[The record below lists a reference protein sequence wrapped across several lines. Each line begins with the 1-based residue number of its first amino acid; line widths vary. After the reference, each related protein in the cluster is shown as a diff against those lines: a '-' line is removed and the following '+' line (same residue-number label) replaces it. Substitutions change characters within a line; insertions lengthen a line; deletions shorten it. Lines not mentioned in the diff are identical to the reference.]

1 MKKIPFIIAALCI
14 CITPAVANTYGEYD
28 EYITYDAP
36 DAGTD
41 YPICKCD
48 CDNKNARRDN
58 YTGFRI
64 YKNEHAAYAYTFPTG
79 YHEEKTRDNFG
90 FGTVL
95 GNRLTDFLRVEY
107 ETLYMGSTHNNYNH
121 DFSYNLWANLF
132 NAYLFQEYS
141 GVVAPYIGA
150 GIGLTG
156 IWGDVDGE
164 LDNAF
169 DLSYQVMAGV
179 WFDLN
184 ERIALDL
191 GIKYVKYGNVEHQ
204 DAVSKVDATQI
215 YIGASYKF
223 GM

>member
-1 MKKIPFIIAALCI
+1 MQKISFIVTALCL
-14 CITPAVANTYGEYD
+14 CVAPAVANTYGEYE

-48 CDNKNARRDN
+48 TDSAKRDN
-58 YTGFRI
+58 YTGFRV
-64 YKNEHAAYAYTFPTG
+64 YKNEHAAYAYTYPSG
-79 YHEEKTRDNFG
+79 YHEETTRDNFG

-107 ETLYMGSTHNNYNH
+107 ETLYMGSTYNNYNH

-169 DLSYQVMAGV
+169 DLSYQIMAGV

-191 GIKYVKYGNVEHQ
+191 GVKYVKYGNVEHQ